1 MRKTEPPSNTAK
13 NFSKSTADKR
23 RGTPTIF
30 RKVLI
35 ANRGEIALRINRAC
49 QELGVLT
56 VAIFSEADR
65 DSLHVRQ
72 ADEAF
77 CVGPGPVPRSYLNI
91 PNIISTALV
100 TGCDAVHPGY
110 GFLAENA
117 RFAEICAD
125 HGLAFIGPTPRVI
138 AAMGDK
144 ATAKRVMKEAGIATT
159 PGSDILP
166 SVEDARRAAEQIG
179 YPVLLKATAGG
190 GGKGMRTVESPAEM
204 ERAFASATA
213 EAEASFKDGRVY
225 LEKLIVRP
233 RHIEVQVLGDTH
245 GNVVHLGER
254 DCSVQKPSHQKLV
267 EEALATNLSSKSRAA
282 LHEMAVRAC
291 QAVNYT
297 NAGTLEFLV
306 SGDHVY
312 FMEMNTRI
320 QVEHPVTEMV
330 YNIDLVKEQI
340 RVAAGEALGYAQRD
354 LKPSGHAIE
363 CRINA
368 EDPRN
373 NFSPQAGTL
382 SKVVFPGGLGI
393 RVDTH
398 VHSGA
403 MVPPYYDSMLAKIIA
418 FGETREA
425 AIARMERALRET
437 VIEGVNTTI
446 DMCLEILG
454 TREFREGRYAI
465 DFLPNLLRPATVA

>member
-1 MRKTEPPSNTAK
+1 M
-13 NFSKSTADKR
+13 
-23 RGTPTIF
+23 
-30 RKVLI
+30 I

-56 VAIFSEADR
+56 VAVFSEADR
-65 DSLHVRQ
+65 ESLHVRQ

-77 CVGPGPVPRSYLNI
+77 CVGPGPVGLSYLNI

-100 TGCDAVHPGY
+100 TGCDAIHPGY
-110 GFLAENA
+110 GFLAENS

-125 HGLAFIGPTPRVI
+125 HGLTFIGPRPDVI

-144 ATAKRVMKEAGIATT
+144 ATAKRVMQEAGVATT
-159 PGSDILP
+159 PGTDILAG
-166 SVEDARRAAEQIG
+166 VEAARRAAERIG

-190 GGKGMRTVESPAEM
+190 GGKGMRSVERPEDL
-204 ERAFASATA
+204 ERAYASATA

-225 LEKLIVRP
+225 MEKLIIGP
-233 RHIEVQVLGDTH
+233 RHIEVQVLADEF

-254 DCSVQKPSHQKLV
+254 DCSMQKPSHQKLI
-267 EEALATNLSSKSRAA
+267 EEAPAAHLRPQTCERRLQKWRCARAR
-282 LHEMAVRAC
+282 HVG
-291 QAVNYT
+291 YS

-306 SGDHVY
+306 SGEDVY

-330 YNIDLVKEQI
+330 YGIDLVKEQI
-340 RVAAGEALGYAQRD
+340 RVAAGEPLGYTQAD
-354 LKPSGHAIE
+354 LVARGHAIE

-368 EDPRN
+368 EDTHN
-373 NFSPQAGTL
+373 NFAPQAGKL
-382 SKVVFPGGLGI
+382 SRVVFPGGPGI

-398 VHSGA
+398 VFAGSSI
-403 MVPPYYDSMLAKIIA
+403 PPYYDSMIAKIVA
-418 FGETREA
+418 HGETRDA

-446 DMCLEILG
+446 DLCLDVLA
-454 TREFREGRYAI
+454 TPEFRGARYDI
-465 DFLPNLLRPATVA
+465 GFLPSYLSAAV

>member
-1 MRKTEPPSNTAK
+1 M
-13 NFSKSTADKR
+13 
-23 RGTPTIF
+23 F

-49 QELGVLT
+49 QELGVAT

-77 CVGPGPVPRSYLNI
+77 CVGPGPAGRSYLNI
-91 PNIISTALV
+91 PNIISTALI
-100 TGCDAVHPGY
+100 TRCDAIHPGY

-117 RFAEICAD
+117 RFAEICSD
-125 HGLAFIGPTPRVI
+125 HGLTFIGPKPNVI
-138 AAMGDK
+138 ALMGDK
-144 ATAKRVMKEAGIATT
+144 ATAKRVVSEAGVATT
-159 PGSDILP
+159 PGSDVLGSP
-166 SVEDARRAAEQIG
+166 EEAQAVAVSIG

-190 GGKGMRTVESPAEM
+190 GGRGMRVVRDVSEM
-204 ERAFASATA
+204 PRAYAGATA

-225 LEKLIVRP
+225 IEKLIVAP
-233 RHIEVQVLGDTH
+233 RHIEVQVLGDEF
-245 GNVVHLGER
+245 GNLVHLGER
-254 DCSVQKPSHQKLV
+254 DCSVQKPSHQKV
-267 EEALATNLSSKSRAA
+267 IEETPAPNLAAGSRGA
-282 LHEMAVRAC
+282 LHDMALRASRY
-291 QAVNYT
+291 VGYS

-306 SGDHVY
+306 AGDDVY

-340 RVAAGEALGYAQRD
+340 RIAAGEPLGYAQTD
-354 LKPSGHAIE
+354 LAAQGHAIE

-368 EDPRN
+368 EDPQN
-373 NFSPQAGTL
+373 HFAPAAGTV
-382 SKVVFPGGLGI
+382 SKLVFPGGPGI

-398 VHSGA
+398 LYAGA
-403 MVPPYYDSMLAKIIA
+403 TIPPYYDSMIAKVVA
-418 FGETREA
+418 FGDTREV

-437 VIEGVNTTI
+437 LIEGVSTTI
-446 DMCLEILG
+446 DLCLEVLAG
-454 TREFREGRYAI
+454 EEFREGRYDI
-465 DFLPNLLRPATVA
+465 ELLLKEPLHR

>member
-1 MRKTEPPSNTAK
+1 VFK
-13 NFSKSTADKR
+13 
-23 RGTPTIF
+23 
-30 RKVLI
+30 KVLI

-49 QELGVLT
+49 RELGVRT

-65 DSLHVRQ
+65 NSLHVRH

-77 CVGPGPVPRSYLNI
+77 CVGPGPVPRSYLSI
-91 PNIISTALV
+91 PNIISTALI
-100 TGCDAVHPGY
+100 TGCDALHPGY

-125 HGLAFIGPTPRVI
+125 HGLTFIGPAPSVI

-144 ATAKRVMKEAGIATT
+144 ATAKRVMKEAGVATT
-159 PGSDILP
+159 PGTDILA
-166 SVEDARRAAEQIG
+166 SVDEARTAGEKMG

-190 GGKGMRTVESPAEM
+190 GGKGMRAVQGPDEL
-204 ERAFASATA
+204 ERAYASATA

-225 LEKLIVRP
+225 MEKLIQRP
-233 RHIEVQVLGDTH
+233 RHIEVQIMADNH

-254 DCSVQKPSHQKLV
+254 DCSVQKPSHQKLI
-267 EEALATNLSSKSRAA
+267 EEALAPNLPPKARQA
-282 LHEMAVRAC
+282 LHDMAVRA
-291 QAVNYT
+291 AKHVNYS

-306 SGDHVY
+306 SDDQVY

-340 RVAAGEALGYAQRD
+340 RVAAGEKLGYTQAD
-354 LKPSGHAIE
+354 LKASGHAIE

-373 NFSPQAGTL
+373 NFAPAAGVLTN
-382 SKVVFPGGLGI
+382 VVFPGGPGI

-398 VHSGA
+398 VFSGA
-403 MVPPYYDSMLAKIIA
+403 SVPPFYDSMIAKIVA
-418 FGETREA
+418 LGETREA
-425 AIARMERALRET
+425 AIARMERALAET

-446 DMCLEILG
+446 TQCLEILG
-454 TREFREGRYAI
+454 TEQFRSGHYAI
-465 DFLPNLLRPATVA
+465 DFLPNLMHAVSAA

>member
-1 MRKTEPPSNTAK
+1 MFK
-13 NFSKSTADKR
+13 
-23 RGTPTIF
+23 
-30 RKVLI
+30 KVLI

-49 QELGVLT
+49 RELGVRT

-65 DSLHVRQ
+65 ESLHVRY

-77 CVGPGPVPRSYLNI
+77 CVGPGPAQRSYLNI
-91 PNIISTALV
+91 PNVISTALI

-125 HGLAFIGPTPRVI
+125 HGLAFIGPKPSVI

-144 ATAKRVMKEAGIATT
+144 ATAKRVMQEAGVATT
-159 PGSDILP
+159 PGTGILA
-166 SVEDARRAAEQIG
+166 SAAEARASAEQIG

-190 GGKGMRTVESPAEM
+190 GGKGMRVVEGPDDL
-204 ERAFASATA
+204 ERAFAGATA

-225 LEKLIVRP
+225 MEKLILHP
-233 RHIEVQVLGDTH
+233 RHVEVQVLGDAY

-254 DCSVQKPSHQKLV
+254 DCSVQKPSHQKLI
-267 EEALATNLSSKSRAA
+267 EEAPAPNLTAAARDA

-291 QAVNYT
+291 KHVGYS

-306 SGDHVY
+306 SDDRVY

-340 RVAAGEALGYAQRD
+340 RIAAGEELGYTQSD
-354 LKPSGHAIE
+354 LRVGGHAIE

-368 EDPRN
+368 EDARN
-373 NFSPQAGTL
+373 NFAPAAGMLTD
-382 SKVVFPGGLGI
+382 VVFPGGPGI

-398 VHSGA
+398 VYAGA
-403 MVPPYYDSMLAKIIA
+403 SVPPFYDSLLAKIVA

-425 AIARMERALRET
+425 AIARMERALSET
-437 VIEGVNTTI
+437 VVGGVKTTI
-446 DMCLEILG
+446 DQCLEILA
-454 TREFREGRYAI
+454 TQAFRSGRYDI
-465 DFLPNLLRPATVA
+465 GFLPALLQAPAV

>member
-1 MRKTEPPSNTAK
+1 M
-13 NFSKSTADKR
+13 
-23 RGTPTIF
+23 
-30 RKVLI
+30 I

-49 QELGVLT
+49 QELGVRT
-56 VAIFSEADR
+56 VAVFSEADR
-65 DSLHVRQ
+65 ESLHVRQ

-91 PNIISTALV
+91 PNIISTALI

-125 HGLAFIGPTPRVI
+125 HGLTFIGPKPSVI
-138 AAMGDK
+138 SAMGDK
-144 ATAKRVMKEAGIATT
+144 ATAKRVMKEAGVATT
-159 PGSDILP
+159 PGTDILD
-166 SVEDARRAAEQIG
+166 SVDEARAAAETIG

-190 GGKGMRTVESPAEM
+190 GGKGMRVVERPEDL
-204 ERAFASATA
+204 ERAYASATA

-225 LEKLIVRP
+225 MEKLIVQP
-233 RHIEVQVLGDTH
+233 RHIEVQVLGDEF

-254 DCSVQKPSHQKLV
+254 DCSVQKPSHQKLI
-267 EEALATNLSSKSRAA
+267 EEAPAPNLSDRARAA
-282 LHEMAVRAC
+282 LHDMAVKAC
-291 QAVNYT
+291 EAVGYS

-306 SGDHVY
+306 SGDLVY

-330 YNIDLVKEQI
+330 FGIDLVKEQI
-340 RVAAGEALGYAQRD
+340 RIAAGEKLGYTQAD
-354 LKPSGHAIE
+354 LGARGHAIE

-368 EDPRN
+368 EDAQH
-373 NFSPQAGTL
+373 NFAPQAGTL
-382 SKVVFPGGLGI
+382 KRVVFPGGPGI

-398 VHSGA
+398 VYSGG
-403 MVPPYYDSMLAKIIA
+403 MIPPYYDSMLAKVIA
-418 FGETREA
+418 YGDTRDA

-437 VIEGVNTTI
+437 QIEGVNTTI

-454 TREFREGRYAI
+454 TPQFRGGDYNIE
-465 DFLPNLLRPATVA
+465 FLPQLLTQTVRS

>member
-1 MRKTEPPSNTAK
+1 M
-13 NFSKSTADKR
+13 
-23 RGTPTIF
+23 
-30 RKVLI
+30 I

-49 QELGVLT
+49 RELGVRT

-65 DSLHVRQ
+65 ESLHVRQ

-100 TGCDAVHPGY
+100 TGCDAIHPGY

-125 HGLAFIGPTPRVI
+125 HGLTFIGPKPAVI

-159 PGSDILP
+159 PGTDILD
-166 SVEDARRAAEQIG
+166 SAELAIAAAKKIG
-179 YPVLLKATAGG
+179 YPVILKATAGG
-190 GGKGMRTVESPAEM
+190 GGKGMRVVERPEDI

-225 LEKLIVRP
+225 MEKLIINP
-233 RHIEVQVLGDTH
+233 RHIEVQIMADEF
-245 GNVVHLGER
+245 GNVVHFGER
-254 DCSVQKPSHQKLV
+254 DCSVQKPSHQKLI
-267 EEALATNLSSKSRAA
+267 EESPAPNLSERARNA
-282 LHEMAVRAC
+282 LLEMAVKAC
-291 QAVNYT
+291 KAVHYS
-297 NAGTLEFLV
+297 NAGTLEFLA

-330 YNIDLVKEQI
+330 YSVDLVKEQI
-340 RVAAGEALGYAQRD
+340 RVAAGEPLGYSQKDIQLR
-354 LKPSGHAIE
+354 GHAIE

-373 NFSPQAGTL
+373 NFAPQAGTL
-382 SKVVFPGGLGI
+382 SKVVFPGGPGI

-398 VHSGA
+398 VFSGA
-403 MVPPYYDSMLAKIIA
+403 MVPPYYDSMIAKIIA
-418 FGETREA
+418 FGATRDA

-437 VIEGVNTTI
+437 LIEGVNTTI
-446 DMCLEILG
+446 DQCLEILA
-454 TREFREGRYAI
+454 TPQFREGKYDI
-465 DFLPNLLRPATVA
+465 GFLPQLLTQSGTPESLNGAPPSAARPPRAKPVGPPSSH

>member
-1 MRKTEPPSNTAK
+1 
-13 NFSKSTADKR
+13 
-23 RGTPTIF
+23 
-30 RKVLI
+30 LI

-49 QELGVLT
+49 QELGVKT

-72 ADEAF
+72 ADEAV

-91 PNIISTALV
+91 PNIISTALIKN
-100 TGCDAVHPGY
+100 CDAVHPGY

-117 RFAEICAD
+117 RFAAICAD
-125 HGLAFIGPTPRVI
+125 HDITFIGPKPDVI

-144 ATAKRVMKEAGIATT
+144 ATAKRIMKDAGVATT
-159 PGSDILP
+159 PGTDILA
-166 SVEDARRAAEQIG
+166 SVDEARKAANKIG

-190 GGKGMRTVESPAEM
+190 GGKGMRVVNKQDEL
-204 ERAFASATA
+204 ERAYTSATA

-225 LEKLIVRP
+225 MEKLIRNP
-233 RHIEVQVLGDTH
+233 RHIEVQVLGDEF

-254 DCSVQKPSHQKLV
+254 DCSIQKPSHQKLI
-267 EEALATNLSSKSRAA
+267 EEAPAMNLSPRARKT
-282 LHEMAVRAC
+282 LYDMAVRAC
-291 QAVNYT
+291 KHVKYS
-297 NAGTLEFLV
+297 NAGTLEFLAA
-306 SGDHVY
+306 GDDMY

-340 RVAAGEALGYAQRD
+340 RIASGERLGYTQND
-354 LKPSGHAIE
+354 LVPRGHAIE

-373 NFSPQAGTL
+373 NFAPQAGTL
-382 SKVVFPGGLGI
+382 SKVVFPGGPGI

-398 VHSGA
+398 VYSGA
-403 MVPPYYDSMLAKIIA
+403 QVPPYYDSMLAKIIVS
-418 FGETREA
+418 GETRDD

-446 DMCLEILG
+446 DQSLEILA
-454 TREFREGRYAI
+454 TREFRAGHYDI
-465 DFLPNLLRPATVA
+465 GFLPSLLQPAGVG